1 MIVTVLP
8 GAMLVT
14 VTVPMRVPAWVGVK
28 VMAMVHI
35 APPPSMAGQL
45 FASPKSPVGTMLV
58 IATLEVELFIS
69 VTPCGEL
76 VMPISVPLKVTLV
89 VLAVSTGFTVT
100 LAVFIVAPVVAVTVT
115 CVELFTA
122 PAVTTNV

>member
-1 MIVTVLP
+1 
-8 GAMLVT
+8 
-14 VTVPMRVPAWVGVK
+14 
-28 VMAMVHI
+28 
-35 APPPSMAGQL
+35 
-45 FASPKSPVGTMLV
+45 MLV
-58 IATLEVELFIS
+58 IATLEVELFVS

-100 LAVFIVAPVVAVTVT
+100 LPVTMVAPVVAVTVT
-115 CVELFTA
+115 GVELFTA